1 MVQGSTPRLR
11 VRLAAERDG
20 RVAFVRQCVD
30 VLAGA
35 RVDADLVWVLGGDSA
50 PGVLAGRE
58 GGPHGS
64 WPRTWALR
72 AFLYVWDP
80 EAEHAVVAACSDE
93 HWRVR
98 EMAAKVMAAR
108 KPTSEASLE
117 ALERLVADGNPRV
130 RAAAARALRS

>member
-11 VRLAAERDG
+11 VSLAAERDG
-20 RVAFVRQCVD
+20 RRAFVRQCVD
-30 VLAGA
+30 VLAGVRA
-35 RVDADLVWVLGGDSA
+35 DAELLWVLGGDSA
-50 PGVLAGRE
+50 PAVLAGRA
-58 GGPHGS
+58 GGPTGC

-80 EAEHAVVAACSDE
+80 EAEHAVVAASSDE

-108 KPTSEASLE
+108 RPTSEPSLE
-117 ALERLVADGNPRV
+117 ALERLVGDPNPRV
-130 RAAAARALRS
+130 RAAAARALR

>member
-1 MVQGSTPRLR
+1 M
-11 VRLAAERDG
+11 AAERDG
-20 RVAFVRQCVD
+20 RLAVVRKCVD
-30 VLAGA
+30 LLGGA
-35 RVDADLVWVLGGDSA
+35 RGDADLLWVLGGDSA

-58 GGPHGS
+58 GGPDGY

-80 EAEHAVVAACSDE
+80 EAEHAVVTACSDE

-108 KPTSEASLE
+108 KPTSEASME
-117 ALERLVADGNPRV
+117 AMERLLADPNPRV
-130 RAAAARALRS
+130 QTAAARALRH

>member
-1 MVQGSTPRLR
+1 M
-11 VRLAAERDG
+11 AAARDG
-20 RVAFVRQCVD
+20 SLTVVRKCVG

-35 RVDADLVWVLGGDSA
+35 RADADLLWVLGGDSA

-58 GGPHGS
+58 GGPDGY

-98 EMAAKVMAAR
+98 EMAAKVVAAR
-108 KPTSEASLE
+108 KPTSDASLE
-117 ALERLVADGNPRV
+117 AMEELLGDPNPRV
-130 RAAAARALRS
+130 QTAAARALRQ

>member
-1 MVQGSTPRLR
+1 MVQESTPRHR
-11 VRLAAERDG
+11 VSVAAERDG
-20 RVAFVRQCVD
+20 RLTVVRRCVG

-35 RVDADLVWVLGGDSA
+35 RADADLMWVLGGNSA

-58 GGPHGS
+58 GGPDGY

-108 KPTSEASLE
+108 KPTSKASME
-117 ALERLVADGNPRV
+117 ALERLLDDPNPRV
-130 RAAAARALRS
+130 QAAAARALRQ